1 MKKLQM
7 AGGFSRDKR
16 KARRQHRNLAKK
28 LLVDGTMLN
37 YPAPR
42 GSIPH
47 AVAMWHLYQARYLG
61 R

>member
-1 MKKLQM
+1 MT
-7 AGGFSRDKR
+7 GGFSRDKR

-28 LLVDGTMLN
+28 LLVEGTMLN

>member
-1 MKKLQM
+1 MKNLTNFD
-7 AGGFSRDKR
+7 ADKR
-16 KARRQHRNLAKK
+16 RARRQHRQCAQE
-28 LLVDGTMLN
+28 LLRGGTLLN

-47 AVAMWHLYQARYLG
+47 SVAMWHLHRARYLG